1 MMNTMIETIIK
12 ELESKG
18 YKAKIEEVT
27 KNGLKSKMLVIGND
41 RCRPAF
47 YVESMLSDGLSPS
60 DIVTCIIEAIK
71 NTPKLHF
78 DAKEITSWDY
88 AKDNLILCLQKK
100 SNEDILKTNFLDM
113 EVYVRVRVSDEG
125 TFKVTNNMFSVSKEE
140 ILKRAIEQSMKETE
154 VKWLSDMMK
163 EQGVPVEPTHD
174 KNDQLIL
181 TTKSKHYGASVILN
195 EQLLRNI
202 AERFNSNLVIFP
214 SSIHECIIM
223 FDDNPDMYFCNSMVR
238 EVNETQ
244 VSPEDR
250 LTDHAYFFNRKI
262 GELQ

>member
-1 MMNTMIETIIK
+1 MMNTMIETIVK
-12 ELESKG
+12 ELGNKG
-18 YKAKIEEVT
+18 YKAKIEEIT
-27 KNGLKSKMLVIGND
+27 KNSFKSKVLVIGED
-41 RCRPAF
+41 RCRPVF

-78 DAKEITSWDY
+78 DARKVTSWDY
-88 AKDNLILCLQKK
+88 AKENLILCLQKK
-100 SNEDILKTNFLDM
+100 SDEDILKTNFLDM
-113 EVYVRVRVSDEG
+113 EVYVRVKISDEG
-125 TFKVTNNMFSVSKEE
+125 TFKVTNNMFPVSKEE
-140 ILKRAIEQSMKETE
+140 ILKRAIEQSLKETE
-154 VKWLSDMMK
+154 IKWLSDMMK

-195 EQLLRNI
+195 EHLLKGI

-223 FDDNPDMYFCNSMVR
+223 FDDNPDMYFCNNMVR
-238 EVNETQ
+238 ETNETQ

-250 LTDHAYFFNRKI
+250 LVDHAYFFDRRI
-262 GELQ
+262 GKLQ